1 CAAQVTD
8 VPAAQIRQIAD
19 EYASTKPAAIF
30 CNAGISHQ
38 LNAFDTYRALCFLA
52 ALTGNIGIAG
62 GGCNFMHNTWPGDL
76 RLPGLK
82 GAAPK
87 RDAALPVGPDS
98 FAESIL
104 QGTPYRL
111 KAVVTAGNPILASA
125 NTSKVKEA

>member
-1 CAAQVTD
+1 
-8 VPAAQIRQIAD
+8 
-19 EYASTKPAAIF
+19 
-30 CNAGISHQ
+30 G
-38 LNAFDTYRALCFLA
+38 
-52 ALTGNIGIAG
+52 
-62 GGCNFMHNTWPGDL
+62 PGDL

-125 NTSKVKEA
+125 NTSKVKEAYRKLDFYVYTGLFMEEAAYYADVILPACTGFGMEGVYIRRDDRGIRWQKE